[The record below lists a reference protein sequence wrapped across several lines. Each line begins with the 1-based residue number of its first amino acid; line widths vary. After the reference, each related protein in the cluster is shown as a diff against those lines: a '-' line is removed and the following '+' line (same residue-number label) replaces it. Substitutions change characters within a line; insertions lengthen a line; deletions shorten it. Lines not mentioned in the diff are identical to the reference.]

1 MPGTYVEKILLFPK
15 GKSGFQQE
23 VFPEMGSHHLK
34 AHGKFH
40 AAFPD
45 GSAGNGHGGEAGQV
59 GGDRVDVRQIRS
71 EERRVGKECSEPCR
85 SRWSPYH

>member
-40 AAFPD
+40 AAFLTVPQGMD
-45 GSAGNGHGGEAGQV
+45 MAGRPARLAGIV
-59 GGDRVDVRQIRS
+59 
-71 EERRVGKECSEPCR
+71 
-85 SRWSPYH
+85 